1 MPETAGKNEGLL
13 MKMWKKVLA
22 ASALALCL
30 ISVSK
35 ADSKAAGLISG
46 VAQTDDSSSSVGIS
60 WNAYLGTDN
69 YVVSISND
77 AVNWVVAD
85 NYNYSPKT
93 SLYGLSAGSTY
104 YVKVTAYNDDKA
116 LLAESAPLEVVT
128 APSGSLNAFQSGATT
143 SSVSVASTGL
153 AGANYYILAK
163 GYSSNSVILAQSNT
177 PVVTAGNLSAATSEY
192 LYYYA
197 AKKAST
203 GYVAVGS
210 NSYIR
215 TTTLSGKLSTKQF
228 GITTLYPSINVYY
241 FATAAL
247 GDNDGIQYQF
257 ATTSGKV
264 KKTVDGGSSLR
275 IADFINGTFYKFRVR
290 TYVNCGATRAYS
302 AWSDYK
308 YVGMSKSI
316 KATLSKNKKG
326 IRLNW
331 SKVSGAKSFAVYS
344 STKEKSGYKKIKN
357 VSAKKRSITV
367 TKVNKK
373 KIKKNHKYY
382 FKVVALSKSGKKTLK
397 SSVYYIDGVSV
408 Y

>member
-104 YVKVTAYNDDKA
+104 YVKVAAYNDDKA

-203 GYVAVGS
+203 GYVA
-210 NSYIR
+210 R
-215 TTTLSGKLSTKQF
+215 M
-228 GITTLYPSINVYY
+228 
-241 FATAAL
+241 
-247 GDNDGIQYQF
+247 D
-257 ATTSGKV
+257 
-264 KKTVDGGSSLR
+264 
-275 IADFINGTFYKFRVR
+275 
-290 TYVNCGATRAYS
+290 
-302 AWSDYK
+302 
-308 YVGMSKSI
+308 
-316 KATLSKNKKG
+316 
-326 IRLNW
+326 
-331 SKVSGAKSFAVYS
+331 
-344 STKEKSGYKKIKN
+344 
-357 VSAKKRSITV
+357 
-367 TKVNKK
+367 
-373 KIKKNHKYY
+373 
-382 FKVVALSKSGKKTLK
+382 
-397 SSVYYIDGVSV
+397 
-408 Y
+408 